1 MGIPSYYTYL
11 IKNYTK
17 LIKKISGFQKKVNYF
32 YLDSNSIIYDSL
44 FTIDVN
50 KKNIEDEIIKN
61 VCLKIDEY
69 IKIIQPTDGVYI
81 SFDGIAPVAK
91 LKQQKERRF
100 KSKLLESIIKEQ
112 IDVKKSSFDRAC
124 ITPGTE
130 FMRKVDIKIKE
141 FFKNR
146 EGLYGVKKIVFSGSM
161 ERGEGE
167 HKIFGV
173 LRNIKDTN
181 EKIHVVYGLDADL
194 IILALNH
201 MEYSKNIYLFRET
214 PEFIKSVNIDIDPN
228 ELYLMETS
236 SLMTYIIETM
246 VDKIYMKEEKLIKD
260 YVFLM
265 MFMGNDFLPHFPSL
279 NIRTFGIDT
288 ILTTY
293 KNILGKK
300 KLRLI
305 GDNNVIEWRNV
316 REMVAELARIEHENL
331 KNEYRIRDRIS
342 RNIKIREKEEK
353 KKLEMK
359 INMIPM
365 IDREKEYYIDPH
377 NRYWENRYYETLFNT
392 RRTDENIEKISINY
406 LEGLLWN
413 MTYYTS
419 GCLNWRWTY
428 KYSYPP
434 LFVDLL
440 RFIPLWDIDLINGND
455 ENITFNEQLAYVLP
469 KESLGLLNETIREKV
484 ELYKLNKE
492 DVNIKWSFCKYFWE
506 CHIDFK
512 EEKLEDI
519 SMLVKSN

>member
-11 IKNYTK
+11 IKNYK
-17 LIKKISGFQKKVNYF
+17 SLIKNISSFQKKVNYF

-44 FTIDVN
+44 FTLDVN
-50 KKNIEDEIIKN
+50 KKNLEEEIIKK

-69 IKIIQPTDGVYI
+69 IKIINPTDGVYI
-81 SFDGIAPVAK
+81 AFDGIAPVAK

-100 KSKLLESIIKEQ
+100 KSKLLESFMEEELNI
-112 IDVKKSSFDRAC
+112 KKSKFDRAC

-130 FMRKVDIKIKE
+130 FMRNVDSKVKK

-146 EGLYGVKKIVFSGSM
+146 ENIYGVKKIVFSGSM

-173 LRNIKDTN
+173 LRNIKETK
-181 EKIHVVYGLDADL
+181 EKTHVVYGLDADL

-214 PEFIKSVNIDIDPN
+214 PEFIKSINIDIDPN
-228 ELYLMETS
+228 ELYLMKIS
-236 SLMTYIIETM
+236 SLMTYIIDTM
-246 VDKIYMKEEKLIKD
+246 VDNIHTKEEKLIKD

-288 ILTTY
+288 ILTIY
-293 KNILGKK
+293 KNILGGK

-305 GDNNVIEWRNV
+305 DENNVIEWRNV
-316 REMVAELARIEHENL
+316 RELVTELARLEHENM
-331 KNEYRIRDRIS
+331 KNEYKIRERIS
-342 RNIKIREKEEK
+342 RNIRITEKQEK

-365 IDREKEYYIDPH
+365 MDREKEYYIDPYS
-377 NRYWENRYYETLFNT
+377 RYWEKRYYETLFNT
-392 RRTDENIEKISINY
+392 ERTDENIEKISVNY

-413 MTYYTS
+413 MTYYTD
-419 GCLNWRWTY
+419 GCLNWKWTY

-440 RFIPLWDIDLINGND
+440 RFIPLWDVDLLKEND
-455 ENITFNEQLAYVLP
+455 ENISFNEQLAYVLP
-469 KESLGLLNETIREKV
+469 KESLHLLDESIKDKVDFYKIDRENV
-484 ELYKLNKE
+484 DL
-492 DVNIKWSFCKYFWE
+492 KWSFCKYFWE
-506 CHIDFK
+506 CHIEFK
-512 EEKLEDI
+512 EERLSEI
-519 SMLVKSN
+519 SKIVKNE